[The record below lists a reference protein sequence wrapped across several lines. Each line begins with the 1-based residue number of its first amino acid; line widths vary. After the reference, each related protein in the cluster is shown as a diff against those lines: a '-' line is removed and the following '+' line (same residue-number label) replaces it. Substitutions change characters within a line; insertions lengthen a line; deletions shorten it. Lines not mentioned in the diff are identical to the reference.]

1 MADVG
6 TFTGELVKSSR
17 PRTYDGI
24 IDDLARDKPA
34 IRIAREHRVS
44 NNTVNAIAK
53 RETERIA
60 RRKKTLAVMFETI
73 CEKSVRR
80 ATKTVKTATYAQA
93 MVGAGIAAD
102 KMLALRGEAQQDR
115 GLTINLLNVTSGQ
128 L

>member
-1 MADVG
+1 MPAQGVY
-6 TFTGELVKSSR
+6 TGQVVKASR
-17 PRTYDGI
+17 PHTFNAVI
-24 IDDLARDKPA
+24 EDLAHGKSANGIAAHRRVSTNTVA
-34 IRIAREHRVS
+34 AIARTE
-44 NNTVNAIAK
+44 AK
-53 RETERIA
+53 RIET
-60 RRKKTLAVMFETI
+60 RKKTLAVMFETI

-115 GLTINLLNVTSGQ
+115 GLTINLLNVTSGN